1 MKRFISVFLV
11 LILISF
17 GLPTNSYANEIE
29 CPNTWIVNNIE
40 DFSKYNSRTATILNK
55 IYGPNSYVQKT
66 KKRMEWIFDSTG
78 QNYLIPE
85 FHVTKDGDL
94 IKANE
99 GWALFMSLVAPKTQN
114 FLIFYFSIDG
124 CPLEGK
130 FKVPYTVPEANVSK
144 IPLIEWPS
152 NPEIKAK
159 FSSEQVSEKIGTE
172 LDSLIKKIKAG
183 YFLKGGRSLNN
194 TYKGLKLIPF
204 SVSDPFYFTYVTS
217 APYLTM
223 LLPAEPNCIKLNL
236 DHGLVIPRGM
246 TCKVA
251 VVMADQKEISA
262 RSQSPAAKLN
272 LVLLDEFSIS
282 AKEFTISITCIKG
295 KTTKKVS
302 GSNPKCPKGYRVK
315 V

>member
-1 MKRFISVFLV
+1 LRRSFLASLA
-11 LILISF
+11 LILITF

-29 CPNTWIVNNIE
+29 CPNTWVVNNI
-40 DFSKYNSRTATILNK
+40 DDLSKYISRTAALMNK

-66 KKRMEWIFDSTG
+66 KKRSEWIFDATG

-85 FHVTKDGDL
+85 FYVNQDGDL
-94 IKANE
+94 DRANA

-114 FLIFYFSIDG
+114 FFIFYFSIDG
-124 CPLEGK
+124 CPVEGK

-144 IPLIEWPS
+144 LPLTEWPS
-152 NPEIKAK
+152 NTEMKDK
-159 FSSEQVSEKIGTE
+159 FSSEQVFEEISTE
-172 LDSLIKKIKAG
+172 LNSLIKKIKAG
-183 YFLKGGRSLNN
+183 YFLKGGRSLKDRF
-194 TYKGLKLIPF
+194 KGIKLIPF
-204 SVSDPFYFTYVTS
+204 SVYDPFYYTYVTS
-217 APYLTM
+217 APHLTM

-262 RSQSPAAKLN
+262 RFQSPTAKLN

-282 AKEFTISITCIKG
+282 AKEFTMTINCRKG
-295 KTTKKVS
+295 KITKKVS
-302 GSNPKCPKGYRVK
+302 GTNPKCPKGFTK